1 MMIAKLVKVAVQ
13 SILRNKMR
21 SLLTMLGIIIGV
33 GAVIVLVAV
42 GQGAQAQIRSQI
54 DNLGTNLIVVT
65 PGSSAQGG
73 ISRGAGSMNS
83 IKVEDADKIRRESLL
98 VSAVSPVVMTFTQT
112 VGPQGNWR
120 SSVLGVSVEYP
131 IIRDWPTV
139 NGTFFDQREQNAKSK
154 VAVLG
159 QTVAAQL
166 FGDDDP
172 IGREIRVRNVPFKI
186 IGVLARKGQTPD
198 GNDQDDVILAPYTTV
213 QSRLSGRMFV
223 SQILASTFSPAD
235 VPAAQQDLSDILRE
249 AHGLIN
255 GDENDFTIRDQTQL
269 AEAAEGTT
277 EVMTML
283 LAAIASISL
292 LVGGIGIMNI
302 MLVSVS
308 ERTSEIGLR
317 LALGARGSDVMVQF
331 LIESVVMSAF
341 GGVLGVAFGFAGA
354 IVLGG
359 ITGWSTAVTPS
370 AVALALGFSS
380 AVGVFFGFF
389 PARSA
394 AALNPIEA
402 LRHE

>member
-1 MMIAKLVKVAVQ
+1 MIAKLVKVAAQ

-54 DNLGTNLIVVT
+54 ENLGTNLVVVT
-65 PGSSAQGG
+65 PGSNAQGG
-73 ISRGAGSMNS
+73 VSRGAGSMNS
-83 IKVEDADKIRRESLL
+83 LKVEDANKIRRESLL
-98 VSAVSPVVMTFTQT
+98 VSAVSPVVMTFTQV

-120 SSVLGVSVEYP
+120 SPVLGVSVEYP
-131 IIRDWPTV
+131 IIRDWPTET
-139 NGTFFDQREQNAKSK
+139 GTFFDQREQNAKAK

-159 QTVAAQL
+159 RTVAAQL
-166 FGDDDP
+166 FGEDDP
-172 IGREIRVRNVPFKI
+172 IGREVRVRNVPFRI

-223 SQILASTFSPAD
+223 SQILASTFSPDD
-235 VPAAQQDLSDILRE
+235 VPAAQEELSAILRE
-249 AHGLIN
+249 AHGLVS
-255 GDENDFTIRDQTQL
+255 GEEDDFTIRNQTQI

-277 EVMTML
+277 KVMTML

-341 GGVLGVAFGFAGA
+341 GGALGVALGFSGA
-354 IVLGG
+354 VALGG

-380 AVGVFFGFF
+380 AVGVFFGFV
-389 PARSA
+389 PARNA